1 MRNFPMQYIGNAH
14 TFLISYHSLA
24 LRIRDELSLLFVPM
38 QGGGME
44 IKMKLKEKLMEDLK
58 AAMKD
63 KDVIRKNT
71 VQMVRSSVLQYEKDN
86 LCELDDEGIL
96 DVIAKELKKRRDV
109 LPEYEK
115 SGRDDLIAD
124 MKKEIETLLA
134 YLPAQ
139 LTAEELEVIVTDAI
153 AEVGATSMKD
163 MGKIMAAVMPKTK
176 GRADGKM
183 INAIVK
189 EKLS

>member
-1 MRNFPMQYIGNAH
+1 MA
-14 TFLISYHSLA
+14 
-24 LRIRDELSLLFVPM
+24 
-38 QGGGME
+38 
-44 IKMKLKEKLMEDLK
+44 LKEKLMDDLK
-58 AAMKD
+58 TAMKE
-63 KDVIRKNT
+63 KDIIRKNT
-71 VQMVRSSVLQYEKDN
+71 VQMVRSAVLQFEKDN
-86 LCELDDEGIL
+86 LCELDDDGIL

-109 LPEYEK
+109 LPDYEQ

-124 MKKEIETLLA
+124 INREIETLLA

-139 LTAEELEVIVTDAI
+139 LTKEELEVIISDTI

-163 MGKIMAAVMPKTK
+163 MGKIMAAVMPKTR

-183 INAIVK
+183 INTIVK

>member
-1 MRNFPMQYIGNAH
+1 M
-14 TFLISYHSLA
+14 S
-24 LRIRDELSLLFVPM
+24 
-38 QGGGME
+38 
-44 IKMKLKEKLMEDLK
+44 LKEKLMEDLK

-63 KDVIRKNT
+63 KDIIRKNT
-71 VQMVRSSVLQYEKDN
+71 VQMVRSSVLQFEKDN
-86 LCELDDEGIL
+86 LTELDDEGVL
-96 DVIAKELKKRRDV
+96 DVIARELKKRRDV

-124 MKKEIETLLA
+124 INREIETLLA
-134 YLPAQ
+134 YLPKQ
-139 LTAEELEVIVTDAI
+139 LTNEELEEIVTAAI

-189 EKLS
+189 EKLQ

>member
-1 MRNFPMQYIGNAH
+1 M
-14 TFLISYHSLA
+14 S
-24 LRIRDELSLLFVPM
+24 
-38 QGGGME
+38 
-44 IKMKLKEKLMEDLK
+44 LKEKLMEDLK

-63 KDVIRKNT
+63 KDIIRKNT
-71 VQMVRSSVLQYEKDN
+71 VQMVRSSVLQFEKDN
-86 LCELDDEGIL
+86 LTELDDEGVL
-96 DVIAKELKKRRDV
+96 DVIARELKKRRDV

-124 MKKEIETLLA
+124 INKEIETLLA
-134 YLPAQ
+134 YLPKQ
-139 LTAEELEVIVTDAI
+139 LTNEELEEIVTAAI
-153 AEVGATSMKD
+153 AEVGAMSMKD

-189 EKLS
+189 EKLQ

>member
-1 MRNFPMQYIGNAH
+1 MA
-14 TFLISYHSLA
+14 
-24 LRIRDELSLLFVPM
+24 
-38 QGGGME
+38 
-44 IKMKLKEKLMEDLK
+44 LKEKLMEDLK
-58 AAMKD
+58 EAMKD

-86 LCELDDEGIL
+86 RCVLDDEGVL
-96 DVIAKELKKRRDV
+96 DVIARELKKRRDV

-139 LTAEELEVIVTDAI
+139 LTVEELEVIVADAI

-183 INAIVK
+183 INQIVK

>member
-1 MRNFPMQYIGNAH
+1 MA
-14 TFLISYHSLA
+14 
-24 LRIRDELSLLFVPM
+24 
-38 QGGGME
+38 
-44 IKMKLKEKLMEDLK
+44 LKEKLMEDLK

-71 VQMVRSSVLQYEKDN
+71 VQMVRSAVLQYEKDN

-96 DVIAKELKKRRDV
+96 DVIARELKKRRDV

-124 MKKEIETLLA
+124 MNREIETLLA
-134 YLPAQ
+134 YLPKQ
-139 LTAEELEVIVTDAI
+139 LTKEELEVIVADAI
-153 AEVGATSMKD
+153 AEVGAASMKD
-163 MGKIMAAVMPKTK
+163 MGRIMAAVMPKTR